1 MARQLSPPKNLQTGD
16 TDTQDFKLEDLDVNF
31 MSSIDDS
38 AATRTVASRQRLHD
52 KLMHD
57 INEFLAKG
65 GKIHQVETNVSAD
78 PPKKPE
84 SHYGQRPI

>member
-1 MARQLSPPKNLQTGD
+1 MARQLFPIRSDKK
-16 TDTQDFKLEDLDVNF
+16 TDSDAQDFKLEDLAVSA
-31 MSSIDDS
+31 MSGIDDS

-52 KLMHD
+52 KLMND

-65 GKIHQVETNVSAD
+65 GKIHQVETNVTAD

-84 SHYGQRPI
+84 SHYGQRPL